1 LAEFVNIVHPLTARL
16 KAKTSLL
23 AMVSGPFLSFL
34 VAYFERYIG
43 LGGTSLLNS
52 NVFLKADKKSLKLS
66 EWPAE
71 IRKDPTVLD
80 KCEDPPL
87 GNFIPF
93 ELNWYGRL

>member
-1 LAEFVNIVHPLTARL
+1 
-16 KAKTSLL
+16 
-23 AMVSGPFLSFL
+23 
-34 VAYFERYIG
+34 VAYLEYCKG

-52 NVFLKADKKSLKLS
+52 NLFLKADKKSLQLS

-80 KCEDPPL
+80 ECKDCLL
-87 GNFIPF
+87 GVFIPF